1 MAKPSSDTIQK
12 IGNQLEKGKSTI
24 MSTDTPE
31 FWNEIWADIEDCGS
45 GSDEILVDQ
54 IECLTP
60 GRALDVGCGTG
71 GNAVWLAK
79 HGWQV
84 RAVDYSVVAIEKG
97 KRLVAEEGVNVEF
110 AVADASTH
118 EPQGHYDLI
127 TCFYIQ
133 MVPPQRANMLAKVSK
148 ALAPG
153 GTLLFVSHD
162 KSGPPS
168 GWSVEDLRSLT
179 TPEEIVAELSELQIE
194 QAFVLNHDSEGSHA
208 SHMHDDGGE
217 LEPHE
222 AHDSHGSSS
231 TIVRAIR
238 PAN

>member
-1 MAKPSSDTIQK
+1 MAKPSSDTTQK

-31 FWNEIWADIEDCGS
+31 FWNETWADIEDCGS
-45 GSDEILVDQ
+45 GSDEILADQ

-84 RAVDYSVVAIEKG
+84 TAVDYSVVAIEKG
-97 KRLVAEEGVNVEF
+97 KRLAAEQGVNVEF
-110 AVADASTH
+110 AVADASTR

-133 MVPPQRANMLAKVSK
+133 MFPPQRANMLAKVSK

-153 GTLLFVSHD
+153 GTFLFVSHD

-194 QAFVLNHDSEGSHA
+194 QAFVLNHDAEVSHA